1 MKMRGKGFLVWSPPA
16 AAAKKEIIKIRY
28 ISAAAEEITTRTN
41 YKSYKREFPFLKIK
55 KNYLI
60 VFFFPSQTGA
70 LSTAPLNGQ
79 FEGPLH
85 PRLFLLRGCKRY
97 IHYFGTDGRRGC
109 RWETAGRR
117 APKKNLRLFGPGNYI
132 IENGVPVDLLPRKG
146 RRGFKSNF
154 LQKEKKGR
162 REETGTNQRGHALT
176 HLPERSS
183 SSRQY
188 STHSLIIKKK
198 GKEGGQDSIWW
209 TSSRRPGPLSHSARR
224 AAGHFPSSTW
234 YTHKKKKKKK
244 KKKGNQ
250 VEIEQ
255 RRQLFSSY
263 LFSSPSFPYLLYDY
277 WSRPSITH
285 ELD

>member
-1 MKMRGKGFLVWSPPA
+1 MYLLISFQEKGDEVSNL
-16 AAAKKEIIKIRY
+16 
-28 ISAAAEEITTRTN
+28 ISF
-41 YKSYKREFPFLKIK
+41 KR
-55 KNYLI
+55 
-60 VFFFPSQTGA
+60 
-70 LSTAPLNGQ
+70 
-79 FEGPLH
+79 
-85 PRLFLLRGCKRY
+85 R
-97 IHYFGTDGRRGC
+97 
-109 RWETAGRR
+109 
-117 APKKNLRLFGPGNYI
+117 
-132 IENGVPVDLLPRKG
+132 
-146 RRGFKSNF
+146 
-154 LQKEKKGR
+154 KKGR

-198 GKEGGQDSIWW
+198 GKEEGGQDSIWW

-234 YTHKKKKKKK
+234 YTHKKKKKK